1 MTVNPKS
8 TKFTQCEA
16 YTTGNGNNSSIGVL
30 EVFRYWQIIPL
41 AQLVFACIQTIFPPT
56 NSLRNTLTPTPP
68 PHPTLRIDCELLPLE
83 SKPNSWIQFF
93 PNCVTNKFI
102 FNYVYA
108 WFSFYFNRRLLFINK

>member
-68 PHPTLRIDCELLPLE
+68 PTPPSVSTVSYFRWKANRILGYSFSPTVL
-83 SKPNSWIQFF
+83 Q
-93 PNCVTNKFI
+93 TNLFLIMYKLGLVFI
-102 FNYVYA
+102 STDECF
-108 WFSFYFNRRLLFINK
+108 L